1 MLLPQTKEREYR
13 FKLALRMVLPIFAL
27 VLALIFHT
35 FITSDNNISSS
46 FYIESILVF
55 LISTYFIFYLI
66 YKGFDIKITD
76 SVSKTF
82 TREYL
87 YKYLKKEIKDSK
99 EYTLLLVSIENLDE
113 INNRYGIKNG
123 DKVLFEVANWIGEY
137 FKEKDIVNFPLGH
150 IKGGDFIIG
159 LKGNKVEYKTIIEL
173 MFLKSDEFSVDD
185 IEIKI
190 SGAINDTNLSND
202 TNYLIENLFELQS
215 QNRDSKL
222 VANLDNEMNPSEL
235 ESHVINA
242 IKRRDIVTMTQDV
255 FENENM
261 IIKECFVKLKD
272 ENDKLIHQK
281 MYMKVLDKLRLMV
294 DYDLIVLEKN
304 IARCKKSNSEIF
316 AFSISPTSIRNSF
329 FLSRVKELL
338 NNNSHA
344 KNRII
349 LLLSENEYYP
359 RTDKYNN
366 TLQSLRDI
374 GIKIAIDRL
383 GSIHTSFLY
392 LRDLDVDAVRFDS
405 FYTENINENKY
416 KNIINGFNIMAH
428 QKGVKTWIKMIESE
442 EDYNLSKELYIDYL
456 QGKYIAPLINFTKE

>member
-173 MFLKSDEFSVDD
+173 MFLKSDEFSVDN

-202 TNYLIENLFELQS
+202 ITYLIENLFELQS

-222 VANLDNEMNPSEL
+222 VANLDDEMNPSEL